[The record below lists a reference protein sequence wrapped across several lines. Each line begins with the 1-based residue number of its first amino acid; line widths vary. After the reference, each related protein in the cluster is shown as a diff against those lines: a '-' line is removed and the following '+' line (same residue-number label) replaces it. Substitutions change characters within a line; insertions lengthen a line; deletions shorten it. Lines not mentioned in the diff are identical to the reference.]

1 MDAVPL
7 KHGRKIVAWACGRCG
22 TPGSLG
28 AQGRPWSDHD
38 VEFSREAA
46 ARCCRCHCGA
56 AIERATDTT
65 EPATGLSW
73 FECRACAEKRKADM
87 AALLANHVAEQVEYA
102 SSWERAQAEHLGAWT
117 FRLENGYTGKLY
129 TVDVHGGVY
138 VEAYASLDP
147 AASDGGDG
155 GDGNVDD
162 GAEEREVFYGGM
174 SRSEAPPMLEA
185 LRKLT
190 ARHDCGIALLAAV
203 QDAEHADKETESR

>member
-38 VEFSREAA
+38 VELSREEA
-46 ARCCRCHCGA
+46 ARCCRCRCGA

-65 EPATGLSW
+65 EPTARLSW
-73 FECRACAEKRKADM
+73 FDCRACVEKREADM
-87 AALLANHVAEQVEYA
+87 AALCAKHAAAQVEHA
-102 SSWERAQAEHLGAWT
+102 SSWERAQAEHLGAWM
-117 FRLENGYTGKLY
+117 FRLEDGSNGMLY

-138 VEAYASLDP
+138 VEAYARLDP
-147 AASDGGDG
+147 AASNG
-155 GDGNVDD
+155 

-174 SRSEAPPMLEA
+174 SRSEATPMLEA
-185 LRKLT
+185 LRELT

-203 QDAEHADKETESR
+203 QDAGPADKETESR